1 MTRPD
6 LSACRAASARLGRF
20 AALALLSLLLGF
32 GASAALAQSPAE
44 APPEAAEPADPLVV
58 REGFESAQAMAAEEA
73 QPVAVPEPA
82 SAPAAGSEPSLDA
95 RVEAAI
101 RPVADAVSNF
111 IFYAVRVGGTD
122 EDPVRFPLIVAWLI
136 LGALVFTFYFRF
148 VNVRG
153 FLHGFKLLRGD
164 YSSKRD
170 AGPGEVSHFQ
180 ALTSAVSG
188 TVGLGNIAGVAVA
201 ITIGGPGATFW
212 MILAG
217 LLGMSTK
224 FVECTLGVKYR
235 IVKPDGTVSG
245 GPMYYLSRGIA
256 ENYPGLK
263 WFGWKLAIIFAVCT
277 MLGAIGAGAMF
288 QANQAYSQLLGVTG
302 GSEGPLAGNA
312 LLFGLVY
319 AGLAGAVVIGGITRI
334 GNVTSKLV
342 PGMALLYV
350 LGCLFV
356 IGSHFSQIPAAIG
369 AIFAG
374 AFTGEGAVGGIIGAL
389 IVGFRRAAFSN
400 EAGLGSAAIAHSAV
414 KTREPVTEGFV
425 ALWEPFVDTVVIC
438 TMTALVIIITGQYLV
453 EGGGDGVQLTSNAF
467 GSVVSWFPY
476 VLTFAVLLFAFSTT
490 ITWAYYGAKAASFL
504 TAESKGVLYGFKFF
518 YLGTAVLGCTLQLSS
533 LVDIADAL
541 LFIMAIPNLIGVYLL
556 MPVVKRE
563 MDRYFARLRAGE
575 FRNYRQQPEA

>member
-1 MTRPD
+1 MIQRI
-6 LSACRAASARLGRF
+6 
-20 AALALLSLLLGF
+20 ALALLLAASLPAFAQDTAPVHAQGF
-32 GASAALAQSPAE
+32 ETTEEAAAETAQTPAE
-44 APPEAAEPADPLVV
+44 APLVD
-58 REGFESAQAMAAEEA
+58 
-73 QPVAVPEPA
+73 
-82 SAPAAGSEPSLDA
+82 APAAAEAAPSSLDQ
-95 RVEAAI
+95 RIEAFI
-101 RPVADAVSNF
+101 RPMADEVSGF
-111 IFYAVRVGGTD
+111 IFHAVRVGGTD
-122 EDPVRFPLIVAWLI
+122 EAPVMFPLIVGWLI
-136 LGALVFTFYFRF
+136 LAGVVFTLYFGF
-148 VNVRG
+148 INVRG
-153 FLHGFKLLRGD
+153 FAHGFRLLRGD

-212 MILAG
+212 MVLAG
-217 LLGMSTK
+217 LLAMSTK

-235 IVKPDGTVSG
+235 LEKPDGTVSG

-256 ENYPGLK
+256 ENYPSLK
-263 WFGWKLAIIFAVCT
+263 WFGWKLAIIFAVCS

-288 QANQAYSQLLGVTG
+288 QANQAYAQMLNVTG
-302 GSEGPLAGNA
+302 GAEGPLAGNG
-312 LLFGLVY
+312 LWFGLAY
-319 AGLAGAVVIGGITRI
+319 AALAGAVVIGGITRI
-334 GNVTSKLV
+334 GSVTSKLV
-342 PGMALLYV
+342 PGMAALYI

-356 IGSHFSQIPAAIG
+356 ILTNIGQLPGAVG

-414 KTREPVTEGFV
+414 KTRDPVTEGFV
-425 ALWEPFVDTVVIC
+425 ALWEPFIDTVVIC
-438 TMTALVIIITGQYLV
+438 TMTALVIIITGQHLV

-476 VLTFAVLLFAFSTT
+476 VLTFAVFLFAFSTT
-490 ITWAYYGAKAASFL
+490 ITWGYYGAKAAAFL
-504 TAESKGVLYGFKFF
+504 ARESKGVLYGFKFF
-518 YLGTAVLGCTLQLSS
+518 YLVAAVVGCTLQLSS

-563 MDRYFARLRAGE
+563 LNAYWARLKAGE
-575 FRNYRQQPEA
+575 LRNFREQPEA

>member
-1 MTRPD
+1 MIQRI
-6 LSACRAASARLGRF
+6 
-20 AALALLSLLLGF
+20 ALALLLAVSF
-32 GASAALAQSPAE
+32 PALAQDT
-44 APPEAAEPADPLVV
+44 APLQAQ
-58 REGFESAQAMAAEEA
+58 GFESSETAAAEAADAPAQAEAVGTPAVAAD
-73 QPVAVPEPA
+73 PA
-82 SAPAAGSEPSLDA
+82 PLSLDQ
-95 RVEAAI
+95 RIEAFI
-101 RPVADAVSNF
+101 RPMADEVSGF
-111 IFYAVRVGGTD
+111 IFHAVRVGGTD
-122 EDPVRFPLIVAWLI
+122 EAPVMFPLIVGWLI
-136 LGALVFTFYFRF
+136 LAGVVFTLYFGF
-148 VNVRG
+148 INVRG
-153 FLHGFKLLRGD
+153 FAHGFRLLRGD
-164 YSSKRD
+164 YSSKRN

-212 MILAG
+212 MVLAG
-217 LLGMSTK
+217 LLAMSTK

-235 IVKPDGTVSG
+235 LEKPDGTVSG

-256 ENYPGLK
+256 ENYPSLK
-263 WFGWKLAIIFAVCT
+263 WFGWKLAIIFAVCS

-288 QANQAYSQLLGVTG
+288 QANQAYAQMLNVTG
-302 GSEGPLAGNA
+302 GAEGPLAGNG
-312 LLFGLVY
+312 LWFGLVY
-319 AGLAGAVVIGGITRI
+319 AALAGAVVIGGITRI
-334 GNVTSKLV
+334 GSVTSKLV
-342 PGMALLYV
+342 PGMAALYI

-356 IGSHFSQIPAAIG
+356 ILTNIGQLPGAVG

-414 KTREPVTEGFV
+414 KTRDPVTEGFV
-425 ALWEPFVDTVVIC
+425 ALWEPFIDTVVIC
-438 TMTALVIIITGQYLV
+438 TMTALVIIITGQHLV

-476 VLTFAVLLFAFSTT
+476 VLTFAVFLFAFSTT
-490 ITWAYYGAKAASFL
+490 ITWGYYGAKAAAFL
-504 TAESKGVLYGFKFF
+504 ARESKGVLYGFKFF
-518 YLGTAVLGCTLQLSS
+518 YLVAAVVGCTLQLSS

-563 MDRYFARLRAGE
+563 LNAYWARLKAGE
-575 FRNYRQQPEA
+575 LRNFREQPEA

>member
-1 MTRPD
+1 MIQRV
-6 LSACRAASARLGRF
+6 
-20 AALALLSLLLGF
+20 ALALLLAF
-32 GASAALAQSPAE
+32 GLPALAQDSAPEGNQGFETVQAAE
-44 APPEAAEPADPLVV
+44 AADAAQAEPAPP
-58 REGFESAQAMAAEEA
+58 QAAPAPAMS
-73 QPVAVPEPA
+73 AVPD
-82 SAPAAGSEPSLDA
+82 APAAAVEPSLDQ
-95 RVEAAI
+95 RIEAMI
-101 RPVADAVSNF
+101 RPVADAVSGQ
-111 IFYAVRVGGTD
+111 IFRAVRVGGTD
-122 EDPVRFPLIVAWLI
+122 EAPVMFPLIVGWLI
-136 LGALVFTFYFRF
+136 LGGLVFTLYLGFI
-148 VNVRG
+148 NLRG
-153 FLHGFKLLRGD
+153 FAHGFRLLRGD
-164 YSSKRD
+164 FSSKRD

-212 MILAG
+212 MVLAG

-235 IVKPDGTVSG
+235 LEKADGTVSG

-256 ENYPGLK
+256 ENYPGMK
-263 WFGWKLAIIFAVCT
+263 WFGWKLAIIFAICT

-288 QANQAYSQLLGVTG
+288 QANQAYSQLLNVTG
-302 GSEGPLAGNA
+302 GAEGPLAGNA
-312 LLFGLVY
+312 LWFGLAY
-319 AGLAGAVVIGGITRI
+319 AALAGAVVLGGITRI
-334 GNVTSKLV
+334 GSVTAKLV
-342 PGMALLYV
+342 PSMAVLYV

-356 IGSHFSQIPAAIG
+356 ILTNIGQLPGAIG
-369 AIFAG
+369 AIFTG

-400 EAGLGSAAIAHSAV
+400 EAGLGSSAIAHSAV
-414 KTREPVTEGFV
+414 KTRDPVTEGFV
-425 ALWEPFVDTVVIC
+425 ALWEPFIDTVVIC

-453 EGGGDGVQLTSNAF
+453 AGGGDGVQLTSNAF

-490 ITWAYYGAKAASFL
+490 ITWGYYGAKAAAFM
-504 TAESKGVLYGFKFF
+504 ARENKGVLYGFKIF
-518 YLGTAVLGCTLQLSS
+518 YLFTAVLGCTLQLSS

-563 MDRYFARLRAGE
+563 LNAYWARLKSGQLRS
-575 FRNYRQQPEA
+575 YREQPES

>member
-1 MTRPD
+1 MIQRV
-6 LSACRAASARLGRF
+6 
-20 AALALLSLLLGF
+20 ALALLLAF
-32 GASAALAQSPAE
+32 GLPALAQDSAPEGNQGFETVQAAE
-44 APPEAAEPADPLVV
+44 AADAAQAEPAPAEV
-58 REGFESAQAMAAEEA
+58 APAPAMS
-73 QPVAVPEPA
+73 AVPD
-82 SAPAAGSEPSLDA
+82 APTAAVEPSLDQ
-95 RVEAAI
+95 RIEAMI
-101 RPVADAVSNF
+101 RPVADAVSGF
-111 IFYAVRVGGTD
+111 IFTSVRVGGTD
-122 EDPVRFPLIVAWLI
+122 EAPVMFPLIVGWLI
-136 LGALVFTFYFRF
+136 LGGLVFTLYLGFI
-148 VNVRG
+148 NLRG
-153 FLHGFKLLRGD
+153 FAHGFRLLRGD
-164 YSSKRD
+164 FSSKRD

-212 MILAG
+212 MVLAG

-235 IVKPDGTVSG
+235 LEKADGTVSG

-256 ENYPGLK
+256 ENYPGMK
-263 WFGWKLAIIFAVCT
+263 WFGWKLAIIFAICT

-288 QANQAYSQLLGVTG
+288 QANQAYSQLLNVTG
-302 GSEGPLAGNA
+302 GAEGPLAGNA
-312 LLFGLVY
+312 LWFGLAY
-319 AGLAGAVVIGGITRI
+319 AALAGAVVLGGITRI
-334 GNVTSKLV
+334 GSVTAKLV
-342 PGMALLYV
+342 PSMAVLYV

-356 IGSHFSQIPAAIG
+356 ILTNIGQLPGAIG
-369 AIFAG
+369 AIFTG

-400 EAGLGSAAIAHSAV
+400 EAGLGSSAIAHSAV
-414 KTREPVTEGFV
+414 KTRDPVTEGFV
-425 ALWEPFVDTVVIC
+425 ALWEPFIDTVVIC

-453 EGGGDGVQLTSNAF
+453 AGGGDGVQLTSNAF

-490 ITWAYYGAKAASFL
+490 ITWGYYGAKAAAFM
-504 TAESKGVLYGFKFF
+504 ARENKGVLYGFKIF
-518 YLGTAVLGCTLQLSS
+518 YLFTAVLGCTLQLSS

-563 MDRYFARLRAGE
+563 LNAYWARLKSGQLRS
-575 FRNYRQQPEA
+575 YREQPES

>member
-1 MTRPD
+1 MIQRI
-6 LSACRAASARLGRF
+6 
-20 AALALLSLLLGF
+20 ALALLLAASLPAFAQDTAPVHAQGF
-32 GASAALAQSPAE
+32 ETTEEAPAETAQTPAE
-44 APPEAAEPADPLVV
+44 APLVD
-58 REGFESAQAMAAEEA
+58 A
-73 QPVAVPEPA
+73 PA
-82 SAPAAGSEPSLDA
+82 SADAVPPSLDQ
-95 RVEAAI
+95 RIEAFI
-101 RPVADAVSNF
+101 RPMADEVSGF
-111 IFYAVRVGGTD
+111 IFHAVRVGGTD
-122 EDPVRFPLIVAWLI
+122 EAPVMFPLIVGWLI
-136 LGALVFTFYFRF
+136 LAGVVFTLYFGF
-148 VNVRG
+148 INVRG
-153 FLHGFKLLRGD
+153 FAHGFRLLRGD

-212 MILAG
+212 MVLAG
-217 LLGMSTK
+217 LLAMSTK

-235 IVKPDGTVSG
+235 LEKPDGTVSG

-256 ENYPGLK
+256 ENYPSLK
-263 WFGWKLAIIFAVCT
+263 WFGWKLAIIFAVCS

-288 QANQAYSQLLGVTG
+288 QANQAYAQMLNVTG
-302 GSEGPLAGNA
+302 GAEGPLAGNG
-312 LLFGLVY
+312 LWFGLAY
-319 AGLAGAVVIGGITRI
+319 AALAGAVVIGGITRI
-334 GNVTSKLV
+334 GSVTSKLV
-342 PGMALLYV
+342 PGMAALYI

-356 IGSHFSQIPAAIG
+356 ILTNIGQLPGAVG

-414 KTREPVTEGFV
+414 KTRDPVTEGFV
-425 ALWEPFVDTVVIC
+425 ALWEPFIDTVVIC
-438 TMTALVIIITGQYLV
+438 TMTALVIIITGQHLV

-476 VLTFAVLLFAFSTT
+476 MLTFAVFLFAFSTT
-490 ITWAYYGAKAASFL
+490 ITWGYYGAKAAAFL
-504 TAESKGVLYGFKFF
+504 ARESKGVLYGFKFF
-518 YLGTAVLGCTLQLSS
+518 YLIAAVVGCTLQLSS

-563 MDRYFARLRAGE
+563 LNAYWARLKAGE
-575 FRNYRQQPEA
+575 LRNFREQPEA